1 MFLTR
6 IKHIF
11 SQPFFQR
18 AISSPPFAT
27 IFVKQISNTTI
38 SSTKT
43 RPHTFNINNSN
54 TTLITRYYAS
64 ESQNTDKPKKKEI
77 RARRALF
84 YVPGSEERKISRS
97 RTTPADCIVY
107 DLEDGVAF
115 NRKGIAR
122 EMVFDTLEAS
132 VPELSEKAVRINAV
146 GSGLDLDDLNVVL
159 RSSRLQAI
167 VIPKVQTPKDIQ
179 FVSRMIDSVA
189 TDTTKSAIR
198 LIASIESALGIMN
211 IKEIATSDP
220 RLDALIF
227 AAEDYCAD
235 LGLIRTSSRK
245 ELAYARH
252 VIVTA
257 ASAYDLQAIDLVC
270 LDYNDD
276 TILTEECR
284 EGREMGFVGKQAIH
298 PRQVDI
304 IQQTFLPD
312 DKDIS
317 RAARIIQGFKH
328 HTDKGIGTFSL
339 DGKMIDLPMLKW
351 AEKIIARAKAGGVT
365 IPTPPPIENDNT
377 SRYINGR
384 TTGYIIVGPKG
395 LLQQDNSVTE
405 SDVVRTTDAF
415 RRSPIPEWAMCEDI
429 GSLVSIL
436 SVQNTGAFRRSPIPE
451 W

>member
-1 MFLTR
+1 MFKKVMT
-6 IKHIF
+6 IIF
-11 SQPFFQR
+11 EKR
-18 AISSPPFAT
+18 
-27 IFVKQISNTTI
+27 ISNATT

-43 RPHTFNINNSN
+43 RPSHIFNINNNN

-64 ESQNTDKPKKKEI
+64 ESQNKDKPNKKEL
-77 RARRALF
+77 RSRRALF
-84 YVPGSEERKISRS
+84 YVPGSEERKVNRS
-97 RTTPADCIVY
+97 RTSKADCIVY

-132 VPELSEKAVRINAV
+132 EPGTSEKAVRINAV

-159 RSSRLQAI
+159 RSTRLQAI

-189 TDTTKSAIR
+189 TDATKTTIR

-245 ELAYARH
+245 ELAYARQ

-257 ASAYDLQAIDLVC
+257 ACAYDLQAIDLVC

-276 TILTEECR
+276 TILTEECQ
-284 EGREMGFVGKQAIH
+284 EGKEMGFVGKQAIH

-312 DKDIS
+312 DKDVN

-328 HTDKGIGTFSL
+328 HTDKGIGAFSL
-339 DGKMIDLPMLKW
+339 DGKMIDLPMVKW

-365 IPTPPPIENDNT
+365 IPTPPPIE
-377 SRYINGR
+377 
-384 TTGYIIVGPKG
+384 
-395 LLQQDNSVTE
+395 
-405 SDVVRTTDAF
+405 
-415 RRSPIPEWAMCEDI
+415 
-429 GSLVSIL
+429 
-436 SVQNTGAFRRSPIPE
+436 
-451 W
+451 